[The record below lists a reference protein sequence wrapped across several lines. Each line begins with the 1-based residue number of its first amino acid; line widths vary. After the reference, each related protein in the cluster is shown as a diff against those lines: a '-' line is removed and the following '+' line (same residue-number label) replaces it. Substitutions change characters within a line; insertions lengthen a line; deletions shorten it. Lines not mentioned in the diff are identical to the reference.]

1 MSASTRIATR
11 YAKSLLD
18 LARERGSLD
27 AVTDNMRHF
36 QTSVKNADLHSM
48 LKSPVISTDK
58 KQKVLDALFGDYNE
72 MTTAFFRIVTGK
84 RREEVLP
91 DIANAY
97 MDQYNL
103 EQGISKLKVTSA
115 TPLEVSAIDAIKA
128 KLLAGGLI
136 TDNVELELAIDP
148 EIIGGFVIEVGDK
161 LFDSSVASQLT
172 KLRKGFTNNS
182 YQKNI

>member
-18 LARERGSLD
+18 LAREKGSLD
-27 AVTDNMRHF
+27 VVTDNMRHF
-36 QTSVKNADLHSM
+36 QASVENADLRSL

-58 KQKVLDALFGDYNE
+58 KQKVLAALFGDYNE
-72 MTTAFFRIVTGK
+72 MTSTFFRIVTDK

-97 MDQYNL
+97 IEQYNL
-103 EQGISKLKVTSA
+103 EEGISKLKVTSA
-115 TPLEVSAIDAIKA
+115 TPLESSAIEAIKA
-128 KLLAGGLI
+128 KMLAGGLI
-136 TDNVELELAIDP
+136 TENVELELVIDP
-148 EIIGGFVIEVGDK
+148 EILGGFVIEVGDK

-182 YQKNI
+182 YQKNL